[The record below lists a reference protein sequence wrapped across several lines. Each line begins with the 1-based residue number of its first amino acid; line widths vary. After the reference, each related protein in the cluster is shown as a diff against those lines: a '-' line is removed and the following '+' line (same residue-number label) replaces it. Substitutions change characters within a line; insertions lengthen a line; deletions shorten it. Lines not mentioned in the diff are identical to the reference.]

1 MHLLKESAKPVPMGK
16 KRRKVAA
23 LEMIPVN
30 PNVFV
35 PNVNMEEEE
44 EKKEEHQEEEKKGNI
59 GSKRNKSKP
68 QPFMQMQ

>member
-1 MHLLKESAKPVPMGK
+1 MPKGK
-16 KRRKVAA
+16 KRLKIAA
-23 LEMIPVN
+23 LEMLPVN

-44 EKKEEHQEEEKKGNI
+44 EKEEQQLEEKKGGH

-68 QPFMQMQ
+68 QPFTQQQ

>member
-35 PNVNMEEEE
+35 PNVNMQDEE
-44 EKKEEHQEEEKKGNI
+44 EKKEEHQEEEKK
-59 GSKRNKSKP
+59 
-68 QPFMQMQ
+68 